1 MVPPTLQHWHRLARH
16 LSGGLLAALL
26 LATLAPGVSRVLA
39 SGSPLDGPDWVEL
52 CTAQGMQWM
61 SSAQAAG
68 DPSPAQAAGDQNALD
83 LCGHCTLAAERF
95 APLLPVMPVLAAVV
109 RPPDLPGSRSF
120 DPRSL
125 AAPRPAARGPP
136 FLS

>member
-1 MVPPTLQHWHRLARH
+1 MLPPTLQHWHRLARH

-68 DPSPAQAAGDQNALD
+68 DQNALD

-109 RPPDLPGSRSF
+109 RPPDLPGSRLF

-125 AAPRPAARGPP
+125 AAPQPAARGPP